1 MRILHREQM
10 EYEEEERLR
19 YERGL
24 RARGLYR
31 ADSVED
37 LMRLPRRRRSPSLER
52 DERVRWDDS
61 PVRTVIRRSASP
73 PHRKRRKVGDGR
85 RKESHRRKEHKTRKA
100 RRRTRSRSP
109 LRYACKHLN
118 EWKLKILHVEIP
130 GASQKVQISRYAQ
143 TASVINHINSL
154 TLIN

>member
-85 RKESHRRKEHKTRKA
+85 RKESHRRKEHKTRKT

-109 LRYACKHLN
+109 LRYA
-118 EWKLKILHVEIP
+118 
-130 GASQKVQISRYAQ
+130 
-143 TASVINHINSL
+143 
-154 TLIN
+154 

>member
-1 MRILHREQM
+1 MHREQM

-37 LMRLPRRRRSPSLER
+37 LVRVSRRRRSPSLER
-52 DERVRWDDS
+52 DERVRWEDS

-73 PHRKRRKVGDGR
+73 PHRKRRKTDREGR
-85 RKESHRRKEHKTRKA
+85 RKESHRRKEHKTRKT

-109 LRYACKHLN
+109 LR
-118 EWKLKILHVEIP
+118 
-130 GASQKVQISRYAQ
+130 
-143 TASVINHINSL
+143 
-154 TLIN
+154 